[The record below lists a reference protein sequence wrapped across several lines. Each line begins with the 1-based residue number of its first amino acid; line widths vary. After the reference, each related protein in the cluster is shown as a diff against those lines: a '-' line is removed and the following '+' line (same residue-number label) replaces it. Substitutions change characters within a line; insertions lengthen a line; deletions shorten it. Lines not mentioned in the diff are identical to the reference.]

1 MHSELKFLGLHN
13 TLREKHYAPE
23 LIEDPNLSDQGQ
35 TEEIFQERFFGEN
48 AIITGNNNAS

>member
-48 AIITGNNNAS
+48 AIVTGNNNA